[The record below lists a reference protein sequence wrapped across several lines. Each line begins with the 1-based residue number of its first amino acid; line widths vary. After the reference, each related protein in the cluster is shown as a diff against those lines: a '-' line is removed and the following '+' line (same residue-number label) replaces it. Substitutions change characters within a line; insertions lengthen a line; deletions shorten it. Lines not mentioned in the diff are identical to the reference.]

1 MNWGRLFFGS
11 LVVALGVLVL
21 LDNANVLDAGAII
34 GDWWPVAVILAG
46 VLSLAANPSRWAIPV
61 LIALIGVALLLETA
75 EILDLG
81 AVLFPA
87 IIIVIGLF
95 IIFGRGIATRTD
107 EAGDS
112 IQSFNAFSGSE
123 LSSNSRDFRG
133 GSVSAVFGGAEVD
146 LRHAVLSPEAKLDV
160 FAAFGAVEIR
170 VPEGW
175 RVAVKGLPLFGG
187 IENATAKEPLP
198 PDAPLLPVS
207 ATALFGGVEI
217 KH

>member
-11 LVVALGVLVL
+11 LVVAVGVLVL
-21 LDNANVLDAGAII
+21 LDNANLLDAGEII
-34 GDWWPVAVILAG
+34 GDWWPLAVILAG
-46 VLSLAANPSRWAIPV
+46 VLSFAANPRRWAIPLLIV
-61 LIALIGVALLLETA
+61 LVGLAVLLETTDL
-75 EILDLG
+75 IDLG

-95 IIFGRGIATRTD
+95 IIFGRGIASRTD
-107 EAGDS
+107 DTGDT

-123 LSSNSRDFRG
+123 LASNSRQFRG

-146 LRHAVLSPEAKLDV
+146 LRNAALAPDAGLDV
-160 FAAFGAVEIR
+160 FVAFGGVEIR

-175 RVAVKGLPLFGG
+175 QVSVRGLPLFGG
-187 IENATAKEPLP
+187 IENATAKENLAS
-198 PDAPLLPVS
+198 DAPVLPVN